1 VLLPEQLTLLYK
13 KKREKMFEKASRIKL
28 RFNSSKGRLSIED
41 LWDLKLKE
49 LDDLTRA
56 IYQELKEKG
65 EKSFITETP
74 EIDEKLQLKFDILKH
89 IILIKLDEQAAAE
102 NAFKIKMRKQ
112 QILEIIADKEI
123 EDLKIKDISEL
134 KALLKEL

>member
-1 VLLPEQLTLLYK
+1 
-13 KKREKMFEKASRIKL
+13 MFEKASRIKL
-28 RFNSSKGRLSIED
+28 RFVTAKGRLSVED
-41 LWDLKLKE
+41 LWDMKLTQ

-56 IYQELKEKG
+56 IYRELKDRTG

-112 QILEIIADKEI
+112 QILEIISDKEV
-123 EDLKIKDISEL
+123 EDLKGKDISEL
-134 KALLKEL
+134 KSLLDEF